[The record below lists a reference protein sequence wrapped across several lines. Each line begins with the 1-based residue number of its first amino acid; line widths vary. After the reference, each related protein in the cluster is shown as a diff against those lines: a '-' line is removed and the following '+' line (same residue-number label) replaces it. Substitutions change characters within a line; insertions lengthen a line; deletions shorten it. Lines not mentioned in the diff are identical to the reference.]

1 MKIAAGK
8 GKRLIEFGLRR
19 AQGPDGA
26 MMASQY
32 SYLGG
37 FQGSSNVNAGFL
49 YGIEISGTMAHS
61 FITSFEDLE
70 EIKVNYGCSELIGLN
85 GLRG

>member
-1 MKIAAGK
+1 MKNVAGPDK
-8 GKRLIEFGLRR
+8 VLVEFGLRR

-37 FQGSSNVNAGFL
+37 FHGTSNLAAGKE
-49 YGIEISGTMAHS
+49 YGIQTFGTMAHS
-61 FITSFEDLE
+61 YICSYTSLE
-70 EIKVNYGCSELIGLN
+70 EIKVHKPLLIFTIRKLK
-85 GLRG
+85 